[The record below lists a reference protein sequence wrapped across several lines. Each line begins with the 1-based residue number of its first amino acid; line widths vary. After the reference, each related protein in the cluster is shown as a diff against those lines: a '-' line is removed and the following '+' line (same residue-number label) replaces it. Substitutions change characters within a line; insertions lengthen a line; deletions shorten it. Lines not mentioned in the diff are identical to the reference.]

1 MNLVSITDAKDDLES
16 LLEKTGKFKGEA
28 KKGVFPRKL
37 AGKSLAM
44 IFDKP
49 STRTRVS
56 FEVAMAQLGGHA
68 IYLDTTSMQLRR
80 GETIKDTALTLG
92 RYVDGIIV
100 RAGSQEDLIELAR
113 YSQVPV
119 INGLTDLEHPC
130 QALSDLFTIKE
141 YKGDFRRVKLAYVG
155 DGNNV
160 CHSLL
165 LGSAMVGMDM
175 SAAAP
180 RGYEPRKDVIT
191 RARDLAKTT
200 GSSIE
205 VHQDPRRAVKGANV
219 IYTDVWVSM
228 GQEKE
233 RENRLKDFTG
243 YQVNAELVNQASNPL
258 VMHCLPAKRGQEI
271 TSEVLESE
279 NSIVFEQA
287 ENRLHLQKA
296 LLCHLIS
303 GEYLPC

>member
-1 MNLVSITDAKDDLES
+1 MNLLSITDVRAELNA
-16 LLEKTGKFKGEA
+16 LLETTGKFKGEA
-28 KKGVFPRKL
+28 RKGVFPEKL
-37 AGKSLAM
+37 KNRSLAM

-56 FEVAMAQLGGHA
+56 FEVAMTQLGGHA

-80 GETIKDTALTLG
+80 GETIKDTALTMS
-92 RYVDGIIV
+92 RYVDAIVV
-100 RAGSQEDLIELAR
+100 RAGNHEDLMELAE
-113 YSQVPV
+113 YSRVPV

-141 YKGDFRRVKLAYVG
+141 CKGGFKGVKLAYVG

-165 LGSAMVGMDM
+165 LGAAIAGLDM
-175 SAAAP
+175 SAATP
-180 RGYEPRKDVIT
+180 RGYEPRNDILMK
-191 RARDLAKTT
+191 ARGIAKST

-205 VHQDPRRAVKGANV
+205 VCRDAPSAVKNADI

-228 GQEKE
+228 GQEEE
-233 RENRLKDFTG
+233 RARRLEDFRG
-243 YQVNAELVNQASNPL
+243 YQVNKELVEMGDNPR

-271 TSEVLESE
+271 TDEVLESE

-296 LLCHLIS
+296 LLCHLIR
-303 GEYLPC
+303 GK

>member
-1 MNLVSITDAKDDLES
+1 MNLISITDVRAELNT
-16 LLEKTGKFKGEA
+16 LLEMAGKFKDEA
-28 KKGVFPRKL
+28 RKGVFPEKL
-37 AGKSLAM
+37 KNKSLAM

-80 GETIKDTALTLG
+80 GETIKDTALTLS
-92 RYVDGIIV
+92 RYVDAIIV
-100 RAGSQEDLIELAR
+100 RAGSHPNLAELAK
-113 YSQVPV
+113 YSRVPV

-141 YKGDFRRVKLAYVG
+141 YKGSFSGVKLAYVG

-165 LGSAMVGMDM
+165 LGAAMVGLDM
-175 SAAAP
+175 SAASP
-180 RGYEPRKDVIT
+180 RGYEPRKDILV
-191 RARDLAKTT
+191 RAEGIAKST
-200 GSSIE
+200 GSTIE
-205 VHQDPRRAVKGANV
+205 VHRDAPSAVKGADI

-228 GQEKE
+228 GQEEE
-233 RENRLKDFTG
+233 RTRRLKDFKG
-243 YQVNAELVNQASNPL
+243 YQVNKELVEMGDNPL
-258 VMHCLPAKRGQEI
+258 IMHCLPAKRGQEI

-303 GEYLPC
+303 GEK